1 MSNFA
6 FRSGA
11 RGLSVATWNV
21 AAINNNPFEYWI
33 TMKGHPAYNK
43 MMVDVENFIENPGS
57 EDVAVNEVFTDAM
70 YDSLEQ
76 YMGSAGFKDLPKV
89 RKFWEDDF
97 KSRPIITGF
106 MKDKSLG
113 SKRLTSMPDR
123 YTNTINVVGSSDPV
137 CRPTVINMYEG
148 DLSTLDLW
156 WKQWSTYM
164 FETPLTITGKNGQE
178 TMKVCEMLAPIKSS
192 KYPAITPEEEAIS
205 IPLQVVAHAIFD
217 SILVHMLNTVSGPS
231 VWQPMKREIVQA
243 LNKQKV
249 PKTLGILAEQYI
261 ESDVICL
268 QEASAAMIEEA
279 RSVPILSSKFHIV
292 ASAHLDAKRDQNSVV
307 FLSKAKFPKGAESE
321 ITDLVEK
328 AFPEGVKVPVAQGDI
343 MAITAVD
350 SAGRSFVVASFH
362 GDTNGLAT
370 IPVLRAIHKVMKETP
385 ALQGHK
391 LVFGLDANT
400 YETGTKDK
408 QGVVEFGEEFVSLGY
423 SSNWGDKPSPT
434 EYTTYNA
441 RTYLQPQLN
450 KALKNEEKRAKGD
463 VNPKDFVLFEA
474 ASWEVIDNLK
484 DNTGKG
490 SYLEDTPFPTLEWPS
505 DHGLLCCHL
514 GAK

>member
-11 RGLSVATWNV
+11 RGLSISTWNV

-43 MMVDVENFIENPGS
+43 MMVDVENFIENPGA
-57 EDVAVNEVFTDAM
+57 EDVPVNKVFTDKM
-70 YDSLEQ
+70 YDSLEEH
-76 YMGSAGFKDLPKV
+76 MGAAGFKDLPKV
-89 RKFWEDDF
+89 REFWESDF

-123 YTNTINVVGSSDPV
+123 YTNTVNVVNSPDPV

-156 WKQWSTYM
+156 WEQWSTYI
-164 FETPLTITGKNGQE
+164 FETPLTIKGKNGEE

-231 VWQPMKREIVQA
+231 VWQPMKREIVEA

-249 PKTLGILAEQYI
+249 PKTLDILTEQYI
-261 ESDVICL
+261 ASDVICL
-268 QEASAAMIEEA
+268 QEASAAMIEQA
-279 RSVPILSSKFHIV
+279 RSIPALSSKFHIV
-292 ASAHLDAKRDQNSVV
+292 TSSELDAKRDQNSVV
-307 FLSKAKFPKGAESE
+307 FLCKTKFPQGSASE

-343 MAITAVD
+343 IAITTVD
-350 SAGRSFVVASFH
+350 STGRSFVIASFH

-385 ALQGHK
+385 TFKDHK
-391 LVFGLDANT
+391 LIFGLDANT

-408 QGVVEFGEEFVSLGY
+408 QGVVEFGQEFVKLGY
-423 SSNWGDKPSPT
+423 SSNWGDTPSPT

-450 KALKNEEKRAKGD
+450 KALKNAEKRAKGD
-463 VNPKDFVLFEA
+463 VNPKDFILFEGG
-474 ASWEVIDNLK
+474 SWTVLDNLK

-490 SYLEDTPFPTLEWPS
+490 EYLEDTPFPTLDWPS
-505 DHGLLCCHL
+505 DHGLLNCHL
-514 GAK
+514 EAK